1 MTVFQNFFFQI
12 GLFVEGYLKYTIPM
26 RFECSGGRGG
36 PFMAG
41 FKVFYEIGAQSV
53 EEGGWIWK
61 FRFKGSLPFALK
73 LKSR

>member
-1 MTVFQNFFFQI
+1 MSDSQILFFKI

-53 EEGGWIWK
+53 EEGG
-61 FRFKGSLPFALK
+61 
-73 LKSR
+73 